1 LKKEGYEL
9 ITKKTHLQCS
19 FDKIVRKNGKIY
31 LVEVKGTSNVTR
43 QGTPSGISFGKIAKW
58 LYLEYPVIIVL
69 VNSMADYCIV
79 DFNVKEHNL
88 DLIHFLKKDLVGI
101 LNPEEGELELSLS
114 RVS

>member
-1 LKKEGYEL
+1 
-9 ITKKTHLQCS
+9 
-19 FDKIVRKNGKIY
+19 
-31 LVEVKGTSNVTR
+31 
-43 QGTPSGISFGKIAKW
+43 
-58 LYLEYPVIIVL
+58 
-69 VNSMADYCIV
+69 MADYCIV